1 MNRMRTALRAL
12 CIVGTLWSL
21 LCAVASCFLLSNVP
35 LVSAGPLEAAGLVL
49 HAGTAYAAAGTVLL
63 VASIV
68 SCCVC
73 LFGLRCARLVR
84 RMDALRAVSLV
95 GSVLFLVSLV
105 ACLVIG
111 LLYEIGWT
119 AAVGSALLFATASLA
134 GEVSRALV
142 AARMRTEADDA

>member
-1 MNRMRTALRAL
+1 
-12 CIVGTLWSL
+12 
-21 LCAVASCFLLSNVP
+21 
-35 LVSAGPLEAAGLVL
+35 
-49 HAGTAYAAAGTVLL
+49 
-63 VASIV
+63 
-68 SCCVC
+68 
-73 LFGLRCARLVR
+73 
-84 RMDALRAVSLV
+84 MDALRAVSLV